1 MATRVVV
8 PLVNEYGDR
17 LVVMG
22 LNIATEN
29 GNPVYRAAMEHLEV
43 PEDRQVVPFL
53 LVGDQ
58 ALIGGGEIE
67 AELPGIVS
75 AGLENGGIDWPDIPA
90 LEAMFDAADATVEAR
105 AAAASGTPPAEPA
118 AEGTAQAEGP
128 DLPPSATPE
137 PTVAPS
143 ATPTVEDAPP
153 AGDSGTGL
161 LLGAAGAAAVA
172 LAAAG
177 VVWYRRRG

>member
-75 AGLENGGIDWPDIPA
+75 AGLEHGGIDWPDIPA
-90 LEAMFDAADATVEAR
+90 LAATETATTEPTAAPTETATVEPTAT
-105 AAAASGTPPAEPA
+105 SEP
-118 AEGTAQAEGP
+118 TATEE
-128 DLPPSATPE
+128 STATATAE

-153 AGDSGTGL
+153 AGESGTGL